1 MSAVS
6 RPARIMSAEPITVS
20 DRADR
25 QQSTPLGSVAR
36 LWART
41 SARRRRMLFGLMV
54 AAVLPFLSEVLADI
68 LDRALD
74 VHAPNMIFLCS
85 VIFAAIGF
93 GRVVGLFSAFCAFL
107 VYNFYLTEPRGMIG
121 FAGWEDVLTLL
132 VFVGVALVVG
142 GLAGNLHDERDLA
155 REQVRIFSNLFSV
168 SRPLAECD
176 DAEEALR
183 LLESGARQMAAEDV
197 ILVSASCGVIADART
212 VVSAPPSLIQTAQ
225 EMLRDQERDE
235 REVDG
240 WWLQPVLVGD
250 RRVATLAWLPQR
262 RVAVEQLAIAVR
274 LLSEMAGIAIERAL
288 YIESKLE
295 LETIGAA
302 EKLRTA
308 LMSSI
313 SHDFRTPLSTIITS
327 SSSLLTYGAQFSPA
341 TQEDLLH
348 SIQEEAERLNR
359 FVSNILDMTRLDA
372 GVVKPRLALTDPLEV
387 LDNLQERMRRRLA
400 THTFV
405 IDAPAAV
412 PSIFV
417 DTLLLEQALVN
428 AVENAL
434 VHASGSAIRVG
445 AAYGEDDVSLWVE
458 DEGSGVPAGEIT
470 NIFDKFR
477 RLSSAES
484 GQGAGLG
491 LAISKGFVE
500 AMQGKIEASSPARDG
515 KGLRVTLSF
524 PRAAEAAL

>member
-1 MSAVS
+1 MSA
-6 RPARIMSAEPITVS
+6 
-20 DRADR
+20 D
-25 QQSTPLGSVAR
+25 QSTTHDIAHEPDRSLSARGRR

-41 SARRRRMLFGLMV
+41 PTRRRRLLLGLV
-54 AAVLPFLSEVLADI
+54 VGAVLPFVSEVIADV
-68 LDRALD
+68 LDRAFD

-93 GRVVGLFSAFCAFL
+93 GRVVGIFSAFCAFL

-121 FAGWEDVLTLL
+121 FAGWDDVLTLL
-132 VFVGVALVVG
+132 VFVGVALLVG

-155 REQVRIFSNLFSV
+155 REQVRIFANLFDV

-176 DAEEALR
+176 DADEALR
-183 LLESGARQMAAEDV
+183 LLEEGARQMAADEV
-197 ILVSASCGVIADART
+197 IVFTAGGEGVAASQGAASSRLNL
-212 VVSAPPSLIQTAQ
+212 AQTAHS
-225 EMLRDQERDE
+225 MLFEQAPSEQV
-235 REVDG
+235 VDG
-240 WWLQPVLVGD
+240 WRLQLVHAGD
-250 RRVATLAWLPQR
+250 RKVAALAWLPQR
-262 RVAVEQLAIAVR
+262 TVAVEQLAIAAR
-274 LLSEMAGIAIERAL
+274 LLSELTGVAIERAL
-288 YIESKLE
+288 YIKSRLE
-295 LETIGAA
+295 FEAIGEA

-327 SSSLLTYGAQFSPA
+327 SSSLLTYRSQFSPA

-372 GVVKPRLALTDPLEV
+372 GVVKPRLALTDPIEV
-387 LDNLQERMRRRLA
+387 LDNLQERVRRRL
-400 THTFV
+400 TTQTFT
-405 IDAPAAV
+405 IEAPAAV

-417 DTLLLEQALVN
+417 DALLLEQALVN

-434 VHASGSAIRVG
+434 VHASGSNIRVG
-445 AAYGEDDVSLWVE
+445 ASYGDNEVSLWVE
-458 DEGSGVPAGEIT
+458 DEGGGVPASEMT
-470 NIFDKFR
+470 NIFDKFH
-477 RLSSAES
+477 RLSSSET

-500 AMQGKIEASSPARDG
+500 AMQGKVQASSPARDG
-515 KGLRVTLSF
+515 RGLKVTFVF